1 MRAEVSAWREQAIA
15 DLHTAETNLK
25 EERYYASV
33 FFCQQ
38 AVEKALKAYVLKRT
52 RNPQLP
58 EMFSHSLIHLA
69 KICNLPERFHSFLRE
84 LTSEYVNTRYPTAAE
99 EPPNVLYDK
108 TIASRTLISAKE
120 VVEWIDK
127 HL

>member
-1 MRAEVSAWREQAIA
+1 MRNEVRAWREQAIA
-15 DLHTAETNLK
+15 DFHTAEANLK
-25 EERYYASV
+25 EQCYYASV

-38 AVEKALKAYVLKRT
+38 AVEKSLKAYVLKRT

-69 KICNLPERFHSFLRE
+69 KTCHLPERFYSFLRE
-84 LTSEYVNTRYPTAAE
+84 LTSEYVNTRYPTAAG
-99 EPPNVLYDK
+99 EPPDVLYDK
-108 TIASRTLISAKE
+108 TIASRTLASAKE
-120 VVEWIDK
+120 VMEWIDK